1 VREGPRREQDAAGL
15 RNALRA
21 LYVELAAAAVGGV
34 LSESV
39 FHDHVG
45 HLGLTQ
51 AERERLQDE
60 LAHLGLHVRREAEHA
75 DHDERDAEKVVGA
88 VPTARVS
95 TAHALLGRYADEWGR
110 VREET
115 VKGVAR
121 LAGLRPVETREL
133 LSVAR
138 LTRPATPDSAVVPS
152 AELETEYETDAEYE
166 AEYTAEPELVDW
178 EEADSAPDGATSPP
192 VDVARAV
199 HAAHGVLNEDRFN
212 RRPEKR
218 RLTAEEEVGL
228 AVLVRGGADRIGE
241 RPTDEEIAAL
251 PTSGIRVRA
260 RDCLVVHNQGLAHSI
275 AQRYG
280 GQGLD
285 YEDLFQQGAIGVM
298 KAAVRFDPARG
309 YKFSTYAT
317 WWIRQSISRAIAD
330 KGAVI
335 RVPVHLHEQIRK
347 VAVAERKL
355 EAEGRPWR
363 AADVAVACDLTVSRV
378 EEIRRVSRRTTSLD
392 RVIGDGVHLGDLVAL
407 DRPLP
412 SAEHL
417 AMEAANRAYLMSLL
431 ARFGRREARILLRRT
446 GLDGG
451 ETSTLDELGKEFG
464 VTRERIRQLEKKAFG
479 VLREMLQESGF
490 GPGHAE
496 PPDPKPRRR
505 KAPARRIVRRRTSAV
520 VPAPRTPHVPG
531 AVTVPAQSSLFE
543 ETALGP
549 AAESPSG
556 EDVIGAPPDVSEAP
570 CEPGGRER
578 IPAVDEEHERQ
589 LDELESILLKRVDR
603 ALRCQERSLRQE
615 AGDRLAA
622 HVARISA
629 LEERLRGAEYAL
641 ARREAALQ
649 ATEADAAAQVE
660 AVERWAAQRIAETEA
675 IERDTHLRLAELEKR
690 LEALAGDP
698 GRRPP
703 SGW

>member
-1 VREGPRREQDAAGL
+1 MGEAARREQDATGL

-21 LYVELAAAAVGGV
+21 LYAELGAAAVGGV

-39 FHDHVG
+39 FRDHVEN
-45 HLGLTQ
+45 LGLTQ
-51 AERERLQDE
+51 VEQKRLQDE
-60 LAHLGLHVRREAEHA
+60 LALLGLHVRREAEHT
-75 DHDERDAEKVVGA
+75 DHDKHDSEKVAHA
-88 VPTARVS
+88 VPTGRISA
-95 TAHALLGRYADEWGR
+95 AHALLGRYADERGR
-110 VREET
+110 VRAET
-115 VKGVAR
+115 VEGVAR
-121 LAGLRPVETREL
+121 LAGLTPAETCEL
-133 LSVAR
+133 LSVAGS
-138 LTRPATPDSAVVPS
+138 TRIATPASAVVPFLES
-152 AELETEYETDAEYE
+152 ETEYESEL
-166 AEYTAEPELVDW
+166 EPELVEW
-178 EEADSAPDGATSPP
+178 EEFDSVPDGTTSTP

-199 HAAHGVLNEDRFN
+199 QAAHAVLNEDRFN

-228 AVLVRGGADRIGE
+228 AVLVRGGAERIGE

-251 PTSGIRVRA
+251 PTTGIRVRA

-275 AQRYG
+275 AQRHG

-335 RVPVHLHEQIRK
+335 RIPVHLHEQIRK
-347 VAVAERKL
+347 VAAAERKL

-431 ARFGRREARILLRRT
+431 ARFGQREARILLRRT
-446 GLDGG
+446 GFDGG

-479 VLREMLQESGF
+479 VLREMLRESGF

-520 VPAPRTPHVPG
+520 VPAPRTPHVPE

-543 ETALGP
+543 ETDLGP

-556 EDVIGAPPDVSEAP
+556 EDVIGAPPDESEAP

-578 IPAVDEEHERQ
+578 ISAVNEERERQ

-615 AGDRLAA
+615 ADDRLAA
-622 HVARISA
+622 YVARISA

-675 IERDTHLRLAELEKR
+675 IERDTHLRIAELEKQ